1 MGSFYLSG
9 KAGLM
14 KGILAKKRLSEKGF
28 TLVELLVVVAI
39 IGILAAVIILNVVG
53 MMNRGE
59 EEAKLTEFHNLQT
72 AVFAMMVKA
81 QTLQLDS
88 EGYSNVDTIEEV
100 NGVTATDS
108 EGTIYHLD
116 EFLMGGSY
124 PLKQAYDI
132 GPDGRVSISE

>member
-1 MGSFYLSG
+1 
-9 KAGLM
+9 M
-14 KGILAKKRLSEKGF
+14 KGIPAKKRLSERGF

-59 EEAKLTEFHNLQT
+59 EEAKLTELHNLQT

-81 QTLQLDS
+81 QTLQLDGS
-88 EGYSNVDTIEEV
+88 GGFSDIDTLEEV
-100 NGVTATDS
+100 NGVTATDDN
-108 EGTIYHLD
+108 GTTYHLD
-116 EFLMGGSY
+116 DFLTGGSY

-132 GPDGRVSISE
+132 SLDGRVSISE